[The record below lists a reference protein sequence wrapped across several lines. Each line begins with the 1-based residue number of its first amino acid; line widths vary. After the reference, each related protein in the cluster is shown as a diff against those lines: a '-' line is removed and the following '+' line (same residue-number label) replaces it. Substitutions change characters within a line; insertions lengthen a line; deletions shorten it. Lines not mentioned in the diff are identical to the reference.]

1 MLFAQWNIIHN
12 GILEMLPLDICC
24 TQLLVYCACA
34 ALISPTVENSAN
46 TMMFLLFMQEMRF
59 TWMNPEVIIF
69 EPFTKLLPRR
79 YTIVLRIDIQFT
91 IKKEDCKVKSL
102 LFKFDCTSLAGALS
116 FNFYSSHIAARIS
129 LRKKLRTNI
138 NVRVHTDFCTRV
150 ASPRLHWFSRTNI
163 HNPLIS
169 TIHIEFAQKPNSFKR
184 SISLYSN
191 LNVQYPTSGIQ

>member
-1 MLFAQWNIIHN
+1 
-12 GILEMLPLDICC
+12 
-24 TQLLVYCACA
+24 
-34 ALISPTVENSAN
+34 
-46 TMMFLLFMQEMRF
+46 MRF

-91 IKKEDCKVKSL
+91 IKKKDCKVKSL

-163 HNPLIS
+163 HNPHWIRSKTQLLQ
-169 TIHIEFAQKPNSFKR
+169 TFYFAVFQSQCKVSHLRNPVKR
-184 SISLYSN
+184 SAQVL
-191 LNVQYPTSGIQ
+191 GF